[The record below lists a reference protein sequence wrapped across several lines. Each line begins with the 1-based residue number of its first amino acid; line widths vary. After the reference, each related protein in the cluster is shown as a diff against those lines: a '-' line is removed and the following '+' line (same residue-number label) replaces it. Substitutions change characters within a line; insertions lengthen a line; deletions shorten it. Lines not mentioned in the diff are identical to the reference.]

1 MSNDFRGN
9 RSEIN
14 RLNRAIAAEEQ
25 TINSIFQRMG
35 QIYFTSHREDAEE
48 SQVENIR
55 GVQAALERARGYQ
68 EQINVLKGIAL
79 CPSCKAEV
87 SINAAFCSRCGT
99 RMPMK
104 TPPAPPA
111 ANALVCPGCGTPCT
125 AEMRFCNR
133 CGTKLEKAPAAPAAP
148 EAPAAP
154 VMQPPSPSFVPT
166 SPSETPPEPAEIPSV
181 FSPIPQPIPQPVPQ
195 PIPQPVPQPVPPI
208 EAASPAPPQAF
219 TDFPSPAPETETV
232 AVSDD
237 EQSVNPEPDLPE
249 TEKETIE
256 EAMEAAAEALAAVAE
271 EASPAPAPA
280 EERPAVEAAAVKR
293 FCANCGTPIR
303 EGYRFCLNCGSP
315 V

>member
-9 RSEIN
+9 RMEIN

-25 TINSIFQRMG
+25 TINAIFQRMW
-35 QIYFTSHREDAEE
+35 QIYFTAHREDAEE
-48 SQVENIR
+48 SQAENIR

-68 EQINVLKGIAL
+68 EQINVLKGIAI

-104 TPPAPPA
+104 TPPAPPVA
-111 ANALVCPGCGTPCT
+111 PNALVCPSCGNPCT

-148 EAPAAP
+148 AAPEAPAAP
-154 VMQPPSPSFVPT
+154 VMQPPAAPFVPNA
-166 SPSETPPEPAEIPSV
+166 PSAAPQEPAEIPAV
-181 FSPIPQPIPQPVPQ
+181 FS
-195 PIPQPVPQPVPPI
+195 PIPQPVPQPVPPV
-208 EAASPAPPQAF
+208 EAESPAPSQDF
-219 TDFPSPAPETETV
+219 TDLQDSSAEAETV
-232 AVSDD
+232 SVSDEEPPVD
-237 EQSVNPEPDLPE
+237 VEFPDLPE
-249 TEKETIE
+249 TDVAAIQ
-256 EAMEAAAEALAAVAE
+256 EAVEAAAEALASAE
-271 EASPAPAPA
+271 AAPPDTPA
-280 EERPAVEAAAVKR
+280 EEVPTLEAVPIKR
-293 FCANCGTPIR
+293 FCANCGTPLR